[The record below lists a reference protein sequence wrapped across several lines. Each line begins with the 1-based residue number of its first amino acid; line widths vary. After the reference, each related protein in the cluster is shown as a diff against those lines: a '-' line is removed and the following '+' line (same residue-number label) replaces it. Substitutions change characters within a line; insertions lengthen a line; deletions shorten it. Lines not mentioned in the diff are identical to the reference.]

1 MKIAIVHDDLMR
13 RGGAEKV
20 ALTISEMYP
29 QAPIYTLAYR
39 SELTYPEF
47 KAKKIITS
55 WFQIIARNELLMKW
69 LFFPFGILAMRSIK
83 LNGYDAVIMSTTYC
97 AKYVRVGRGTT
108 VFAYCYTPFRLAWNP
123 NSYSVYKE
131 SNRVFR
137 FFLDMVIN
145 TLKKVDLKASKK
157 IDYFVAMTK
166 DTKQRLIDAYN
177 PIKHI
182 PVINPAVELQHYSIS
197 ETVAE
202 YYLLVSRFEPYKR
215 VDLAI
220 DAFNENGKPLIVVG
234 RGSQEQALKKRALSN
249 IQFRSMLS
257 NEELAELYRNCK
269 AFIFPQFE
277 DYGLT
282 PIEANAA
289 GRPVIAFGKGG
300 VIDTMIPYQENSPK
314 GTALFFDEQTVP
326 ALKSAIEKFETIHFE
341 TEILRKN
348 AERFSK
354 KRFKEELET
363 FINKSLK

>member
-20 ALTISEMYP
+20 ALAISEMYP

-39 SELTYPEF
+39 PQLTYPEF
-47 KAKKIITS
+47 KNRTIITS
-55 WFQIIARNELLMKW
+55 WFQAIARNEFLMKW
-69 LFFPFGILAMRSIK
+69 LFFPFGLLAMRSLK
-83 LNGYDAVIMSTTYC
+83 LNGYDIVIMSTTYC
-97 AKYVRVGRGTT
+97 AKYVRVGSDTKI
-108 VFAYCYTPFRLAWNP
+108 FAYCYTPFRLAWNP
-123 NSYSVYKE
+123 NSYSVYNQ
-131 SNRVFR
+131 SNQVVR
-137 FFLDMVIN
+137 FVLNMVVN
-145 TLKKVDLKASKK
+145 TLKKIDLKASKK
-157 IDYFVAMTK
+157 IHYFLAMTK

-177 PIKHI
+177 PSQYI
-182 PVINPAVELQHYSIS
+182 PVINPAVELKHYTIS
-197 ETVAE
+197 ETVGE
-202 YYLLVSRFEPYKR
+202 YFLIVSRFEPYKR

-234 RGSQEQALKKRALSN
+234 RGSQEQTLKKRAKSN
-249 IQFRSMLS
+249 IEFKSMLS
-257 NEELAELYRNCK
+257 NEELAGLYRNCK

-300 VIDTMIPYQENSPK
+300 VIDTMIPYHENSTE
-314 GTALFFDEQTVP
+314 GTALFFYEQSVP
-326 ALKSAIEKFETIHFE
+326 ALKSAIDKFETIHFK
-341 TEILRKN
+341 TEVLRKN

-363 FINKSLK
+363 YINKTLK